1 MKMVVYKDGHKEWR
15 WRLVAENGQVIGDS
29 AEGYFNKSHAVEMAR
44 KVSPHAALV
53 IED

>member
-1 MKMVVYKDGHKEWR
+1 MKMVVYRDGHHEWR
-15 WRLVAENGQVIGDS
+15 WRLVADNGEVVADS